1 MNYKISFILLILIF
15 SSNKVNNSDSTEN
28 YFNFNLVDEEMK
40 PGRFISPTI
49 SEDGYLYIVTGHDE
63 DFKDN
68 LSQRYIIIY
77 DINTVSFVKKIIY
90 NTSFGFYSGEAY
102 AFLDKSQYLFI
113 SSYRSKND
121 SRSYAIRDIRGEGF
135 IWGDSSICGYPR
147 FFKKAGYYYYFIHLD
162 CDNHSIYI
170 KKLEIAYYKDN
181 IPRFEIIK
189 TNKELMVNGML
200 SCDLTND
207 NNYIICVYYSEK
219 YNISISVFDQDL
231 KLLLT
236 QKLGESFNSNMF
248 MKIAYFKENSN
259 FIVMNCPNTEIA
271 RLYYFN
277 YTYNKITDKLSPII
291 EKSQNYLDIENS
303 QNDGTFSRNDF
314 IIVDPNKIIKI
325 FTQSYTNLTIITIIQ
340 FYENDSYMSIKI
352 YKMINNNGFT
362 SLMHPKISLLKQSFV
377 ICASAV
383 KDHRK
388 PGYFIINYPNSTD
401 IILNNSN
408 IVIKDLIRLE
418 NKLFSIELKFK
429 ILSIPRNFKLI
440 RKSNSL
446 EVKNNDA
453 LVLNDELILRQYRV
467 NEGPYILK

>member
-1 MNYKISFILLILIF
+1 ML
-15 SSNKVNNSDSTEN
+15 
-28 YFNFNLVDEEMK
+28 
-40 PGRFISPTI
+40 
-49 SEDGYLYIVTGHDE
+49 
-63 DFKDN
+63 
-68 LSQRYIIIY
+68 
-77 DINTVSFVKKIIY
+77 KKIIY

-113 SSYRSKND
+113 SLYRSKND

-207 NNYIICVYYSEK
+207 NNYIICAYYSEK

-259 FIVMNCPNTEIA
+259 FIVMNCPNNEIT

-325 FTQSYTNLTIITIIQ
+325 FTQYNTNLTIITIIQ

-401 IILNNSN
+401 IILNN
-408 IVIKDLIRLE
+408 RL
-418 NKLFSIELKFK
+418 K
-429 ILSIPRNFKLI
+429 I
-440 RKSNSL
+440 
-446 EVKNNDA
+446 
-453 LVLNDELILRQYRV
+453 
-467 NEGPYILK
+467 